1 MLFGVLKGKSMKMSR
16 TSWIGFCAFVLVC
29 QVSGAQNSVGNALS
43 GDAKVE
49 VLHSYSGPDALLKPE
64 RVVIQNFTTVGDVVM
79 DESMATRLH
88 QHSLLH
94 RGSGEDATPEALI
107 RKVQDSF
114 AKTLVAQFKKV
125 NIASDRV
132 TDASSVVGPA
142 LIVEGEFIA
151 VNQGD
156 ATQRIMLGFGRGAS
170 DIKTHVIISLAV
182 NGSKTVLLDCNIN
195 SQSGKKPGAI
205 VSMGGGSLAVGAAT
219 GDLGDNKATV
229 QGDASRMAKLVA
241 KQTEAV
247 MVAQKWIPAPQK

>member
-1 MLFGVLKGKSMKMSR
+1 MKMKW
-16 TSWIGFCAFVLVC
+16 TLWIGSCALALVG
-29 QVSGAQNSVGNALS
+29 QVSEAQTSVGNVLS

-49 VLHSYSGPDALLKPE
+49 VLHSYSGSDTLLKPE
-64 RVVIQNFTTVGDVVM
+64 RVVIQDFTTVGDVVM
-79 DESMATRLH
+79 DDSMATRLH
-88 QHSLLH
+88 QHSLLR
-94 RGSGEDATPEALI
+94 RGSDEDATPEALI

-114 AKTLVAQFKKV
+114 AKTLIAQFKKV
-125 NIASDRV
+125 SVASDRV
-132 TDASSVVGPA
+132 SDASAVVGPA

-170 DIKTHVIISLAV
+170 DIKTHVIISLVV
-182 NGSKTVLLDCNIN
+182 NGNKTMLLDCNIN
-195 SQSGKKPGAI
+195 SQSGKKPGAL
-205 VSMGGGSLAVGAAT
+205 VGMGGGSLAVGAAT
-219 GDLGDNKATV
+219 GDLRDNKATV